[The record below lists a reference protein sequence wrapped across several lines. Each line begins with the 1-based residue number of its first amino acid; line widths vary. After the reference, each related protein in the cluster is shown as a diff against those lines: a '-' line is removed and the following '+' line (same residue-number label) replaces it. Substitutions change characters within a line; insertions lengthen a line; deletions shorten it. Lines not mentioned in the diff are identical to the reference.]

1 MQLQHNSQISWAK
14 QYRNIEA
21 KRLEIKL
28 KLLKTEKMWTESVT
42 DQYPLKQSKE
52 LHD

>member
-1 MQLQHNSQISWAK
+1 MQLQHNSQVGGAK
-14 QYRNIEA
+14 KYRNIEA

-28 KLLKTEKMWTESVT
+28 KLIKTEKMWTESMT